1 MPLLEGRGL
10 TKLFGRLVA
19 VDHVDLAVE
28 PGEIVGLIGPNG
40 AGKTTLVNLITGLE
54 APTDGTVTF
63 DGHALRG
70 LQPPAIARL
79 GLARTFQI
87 AQPFR
92 TMTVRQNV
100 AVPALFRGD
109 PAPGVAAALREA
121 DAVLEIVGLGPKRDL
136 PARALT
142 TPDLRR
148 LELAKA
154 LALRPRLMLLDEVM
168 AAPGQR
174 QGDRP
179 PGDRAR
185 AARGDGPEPPR
196 RGAPPRPEDR
206 GGRAGPGHR
215 RPGGHSRLPRH
226 RPGRGARERAAV
238 SAAAQEAPL
247 LQVQDLDAG
256 YGAVQVLWE
265 VSLDVRPGETVALI
279 GPNGAGKSTLLRTIS
294 GLGRPWRGQVRFG
307 GREITALAPEQ
318 IVRLGVAHVP
328 QGRRLFADLSVRE
341 NLLLGAYARDDAAGI
356 AADFAYVLDL
366 FPALRDRL
374 TLTASQ
380 LSGGEQQM
388 AAVARALMAHPRLLL
403 IDEPSLGLAPIAIR
417 MLMGAVD
424 RLRGAGTSVLLVEQ
438 DVAVAL
444 HHADRGYVLETGR
457 IVLRDAA
464 PALLNNPQVRNAYL
478 GLGAGGPRT

>member
-54 APTDGTVTF
+54 APTDGAVTF

-168 AAPGQR
+168 AGLTPAEVDTAMEMLR
-174 QGDRP
+174 RVN
-179 PGDRAR
+179 
-185 AARGDGPEPPR
+185 ARGIALLVIEHVLRAVMGLSHRVVVLHHGRKIAE
-196 RGAPPRPEDR
+196 GAP
-206 GGRAGPGHR
+206 
-215 RPGGHSRLPRH
+215 
-226 RPGRGARERAAV
+226 
-238 SAAAQEAPL
+238 AQ
-247 LQVQDLDAG
+247 V
-256 YGAVQVLWE
+256 
-265 VSLDVRPGETVALI
+265 
-279 GPNGAGKSTLLRTIS
+279 
-294 GLGRPWRGQVRFG
+294 
-307 GREITALAPEQ
+307 TAAPE
-318 IVRLGVAHVP
+318 V
-328 QGRRLFADLSVRE
+328 
-341 NLLLGAYARDDAAGI
+341 
-356 AADFAYVLDL
+356 
-366 FPALRDRL
+366 
-374 TLTASQ
+374 
-380 LSGGEQQM
+380 
-388 AAVARALMAHPRLLL
+388 
-403 IDEPSLGLAPIAIR
+403 IR
-417 MLMGAVD
+417 
-424 RLRGAGTSVLLVEQ
+424 
-438 DVAVAL
+438 
-444 HHADRGYVLETGR
+444 
-457 IVLRDAA
+457 
-464 PALLNNPQVRNAYL
+464 AYL
-478 GLGAGGPRT
+478 GTDQGAGPESAPP

>member
-168 AAPGQR
+168 AGLTPTEVDTAMEMLR
-174 QGDRP
+174 RVN
-179 PGDRAR
+179 
-185 AARGDGPEPPR
+185 ARGIALLVIEHVLRAVMGLSHRVVVLHHGRVIAE
-196 RGAPPRPEDR
+196 GAP
-206 GGRAGPGHR
+206 
-215 RPGGHSRLPRH
+215 
-226 RPGRGARERAAV
+226 
-238 SAAAQEAPL
+238 AQ
-247 LQVQDLDAG
+247 V
-256 YGAVQVLWE
+256 
-265 VSLDVRPGETVALI
+265 
-279 GPNGAGKSTLLRTIS
+279 
-294 GLGRPWRGQVRFG
+294 
-307 GREITALAPEQ
+307 TAAPE
-318 IVRLGVAHVP
+318 V
-328 QGRRLFADLSVRE
+328 
-341 NLLLGAYARDDAAGI
+341 
-356 AADFAYVLDL
+356 
-366 FPALRDRL
+366 
-374 TLTASQ
+374 
-380 LSGGEQQM
+380 
-388 AAVARALMAHPRLLL
+388 
-403 IDEPSLGLAPIAIR
+403 IR
-417 MLMGAVD
+417 
-424 RLRGAGTSVLLVEQ
+424 
-438 DVAVAL
+438 
-444 HHADRGYVLETGR
+444 
-457 IVLRDAA
+457 
-464 PALLNNPQVRNAYL
+464 AYL
-478 GLGAGGPRT
+478 GTDQGAGPESAPP